1 MTVEFYTTKK
11 RRSNEVIDE
20 AVLEEL
26 KDLAKYYNKLTNNQA
41 ISDFKVMLK
50 KKWSGIFE
58 LCSNLLNRSS
68 QQSHSRQSSSV
79 DVSLVNQSTPQ
90 SSGIT
95 ASGEAMDDEGEMPDM
110 DTDLLIGDNGDSV
123 FQNVEANASTIQD
136 LSAIAVVPG
145 EGELEQS
152 GTCDQENNTSQ
163 NSVQVGK
170 PVGEQ
175 TEGVTPSNLASES
188 SDNADDSDDS
198 NYENHRDSFYVM
210 NGARVYGY
218 KTKAVKKSM
227 QKKVAALHGVTDDV
241 LTGRERALM
250 NLNNVSNHVQKEVQE
265 RLKGTKRSHA
275 NST

>member
-1 MTVEFYTTKK
+1 M
-11 RRSNEVIDE
+11 
-20 AVLEEL
+20 
-26 KDLAKYYNKLTNNQA
+26 
-41 ISDFKVMLK
+41 
-50 KKWSGIFE
+50 
-58 LCSNLLNRSS
+58 
-68 QQSHSRQSSSV
+68 
-79 DVSLVNQSTPQ
+79 NQSTPQ
-90 SSGIT
+90 SSGIA
-95 ASGEAMDDEGEMPDM
+95 ASGEADVYEGEMPDM
-110 DTDLLIGDNGDSV
+110 DMDLLNGNNGDSV
-123 FQNVEANASTIQD
+123 FQNVETNASTIQD

-163 NSVQVGK
+163 NSIQVGK
-170 PVGEQ
+170 PVGEL
-175 TEGVTPSNLASES
+175 TEGVATSNLASES
-188 SDNADDSDDS
+188 SDDDSNDS

-218 KTKAVKKSM
+218 KTKAIKKSM

-241 LTGRERALM
+241 LTGRERALI

>member
-1 MTVEFYTTKK
+1 
-11 RRSNEVIDE
+11 
-20 AVLEEL
+20 
-26 KDLAKYYNKLTNNQA
+26 
-41 ISDFKVMLK
+41 
-50 KKWSGIFE
+50 
-58 LCSNLLNRSS
+58 
-68 QQSHSRQSSSV
+68 
-79 DVSLVNQSTPQ
+79 
-90 SSGIT
+90 
-95 ASGEAMDDEGEMPDM
+95 MDDEGEMPDM

-123 FQNVEANASTIQD
+123 FQNVGANASTIQD